1 MNLVCFTGFGQKV
14 GSVEEILVFQYF
26 SQFQATCSSEM
37 KQNLVIVWEAKRLLD
52 SIHHDGVKKA
62 NSLQ

>member
-14 GSVEEILVFQYF
+14 GSVKEILVFQDL

-37 KQNLVIVWEAKRLLD
+37 KQNSVIVWEAKRLPN

-62 NSLQ
+62 KTLQ